1 MDDNLSILLIMA
13 LSVNAAVI
21 LTVLT
26 TWIRGSQ
33 RIAGAKMLAEANG
46 TVALLGSENQRLRE
60 QIERLEQLQG
70 RVQSEPQ
77 IENRR

>member
-13 LSVNAAVI
+13 LAINAAVI

-33 RIAGAKMLAEANG
+33 RIAGARMLAEANG
-46 TVALLGSENQRLRE
+46 AVAALGSENQRLRE
-60 QIERLEQLQG
+60 QLERLEPRQAPAHAQPEIEHQL
-70 RVQSEPQ
+70 
-77 IENRR
+77 

>member
-77 IENRR
+77 IEDQR

>member
-13 LSVNAAVI
+13 LAINAAVI

-33 RIAGAKMLAEANG
+33 RIAGARMLAEANG
-46 TVALLGSENQRLRE
+46 AVAALGSENQRLRE
-60 QIERLEQLQG
+60 QLERLEQ
-70 RVQSEPQ
+70 RHAPAHAEPE
-77 IENRR
+77 IEHQR

>member
-21 LTVLT
+21 LTVLP

-77 IENRR
+77 IEDQR

>member
-33 RIAGAKMLAEANG
+33 RIAGAKMLSEANG

-77 IENRR
+77 IEDQR